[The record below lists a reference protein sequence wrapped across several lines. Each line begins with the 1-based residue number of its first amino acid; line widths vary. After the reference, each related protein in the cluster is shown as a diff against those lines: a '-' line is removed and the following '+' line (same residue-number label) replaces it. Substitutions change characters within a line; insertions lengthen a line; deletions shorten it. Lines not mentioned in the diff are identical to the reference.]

1 MLLSS
6 RKDSH
11 DYQLMPEVDLDPN
24 QDLLIE
30 KEVYSSF
37 NGGRFHQLPHAACSS
52 FMHVASHHR
61 WLSSYAWHLRVWVQ
75 PVRASPQASLAWRR
89 SYVRKGMTG

>member
-11 DYQLMPEVDLDPN
+11 DYQLMPEVDLDTK

-37 NGGRFHQLPHAACSS
+37 NGVYQPLGCHLHPAGRTYSMPKSVVVFLCI
-52 FMHVASHHR
+52 ASICGSGSR
-61 WLSSYAWHLRVWVQ
+61 LRI
-75 PVRASPQASLAWRR
+75 SL
-89 SYVRKGMTG
+89 

>member
-11 DYQLMPEVDLDPN
+11 DYQLMPEVDLDTK

-37 NGGRFHQLPHAACSS
+37 NGVRLSRCLLHTQPAYIKHL
-52 FMHVASHHR
+52 AS
-61 WLSSYAWHLRVWVQ
+61 LSSCAWQSLVEG
-75 PVRASPQASLAWRR
+75 SSCLSLQASLAWRR
-89 SYVRKGMTG
+89 SFIRKGMTG

>member
-11 DYQLMPEVDLDPN
+11 DYQLMPEVDLDPK

-37 NGGRFHQLPHAACSS
+37 NGGRFNSCHLLPA
-52 FMHVASHHR
+52 R
-61 WLSSYAWHLRVWVQ
+61 LSCMWHLAICGCL
-75 PVRASPQASLAWRR
+75 PVHGICGCGCSPYVHHCRQA
-89 SYVRKGMTG
+89 

>member
-37 NGGRFHQLPHAACSS
+37 NGGRFISCHMLPA
-52 FMHVASHHR
+52 
-61 WLSSYAWHLRVWVQ
+61 RV
-75 PVRASPQASLAWRR
+75 SC
-89 SYVRKGMTG
+89 M